1 MAAENIGILIPTK
14 IPGYVDTADIQAAL
28 RLYHYGSYDFDPN
41 ESDPTELINP
51 SIAYTLYDLQDQID
65 DILATTGLQE
75 ALFTAKGSLL
85 TSVASNDVQ
94 ELTVGATNGMVLTVN
109 SATATGLQWAIPSVT
124 PSSTTTLTNKTI
136 AYGSNTLTE
145 VASEIL
151 VLAGAL

>member
-41 ESDPTELINP
+41 ESNPTELINP

-85 TSVASNDVQ
+85 TSTASNNVQ

-136 AYGSNTLTE
+136 AYGNNTLTE

>member
-109 SATATGLQWAIPSVT
+109 SATATGLQWAIPTVT

-136 AYGSNTLTE
+136 SYGNNTLTE